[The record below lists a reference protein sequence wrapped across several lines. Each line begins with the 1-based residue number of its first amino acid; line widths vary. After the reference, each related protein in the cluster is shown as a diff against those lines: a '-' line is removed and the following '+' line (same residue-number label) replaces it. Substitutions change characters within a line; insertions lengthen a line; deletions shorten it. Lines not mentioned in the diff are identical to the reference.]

1 MIRQIITDHR
11 KLKKRTMETN
21 WKEKNKEIRE
31 AIVDVKD
38 TMRNLNINALSAP
51 QIGYDLRF
59 FCLKFGKNDL
69 RTFINPVISNVK
81 GLQLS
86 EEICSS
92 IPNKKFL
99 RVRNNDINVVYLNPM
114 GNIESKQL
122 VGLAAIKFQHQ
133 LEHLEGI
140 SNNELGLEIDEDYDN
155 ASEEEKSKIVEMY
168 LESLDLK
175 TKSLNT
181 SIENDEDAK
190 SLKQAIDFSKGVM
203 SGEIE
208 IEHNK

>member
-21 WKEKNKEIRE
+21 WKEKNKEIRK

-59 FCLKFGKNDL
+59 FCLKFGKNDI

-140 SNNELGLEIDEDYDN
+140 NNNELGLEIDEDYDN

-203 SGEIE
+203 SGEIKL
-208 IEHNK
+208 EHNK